1 MSESMSDRECA
12 MPTVEQLLGPVVRTE
27 EEMITAEGLG
37 STARM
42 ISSWRTD
49 APNVG
54 ELLAHGVTCSFADR
68 GWQVR
73 CTSAIRNS
81 RNESLCR

>member
-1 MSESMSDRECA
+1 MSESMSDEGYLSDLE
-12 MPTVEQLLGPVVRTE
+12 EQCLGQVVRMA
-27 EEMITAEGLG
+27 EMITGLG
-37 STARM
+37 STAPPG
-42 ISSWRTD
+42 D